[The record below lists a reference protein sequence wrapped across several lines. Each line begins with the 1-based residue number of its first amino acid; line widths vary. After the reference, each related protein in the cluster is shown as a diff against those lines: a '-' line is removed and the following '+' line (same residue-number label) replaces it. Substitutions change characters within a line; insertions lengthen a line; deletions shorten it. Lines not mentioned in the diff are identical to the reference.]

1 MKVLVIEDDVDMR
14 DALTSR
20 LPAHGFAVDGAADG
34 TSGIGL
40 ARLNAYDLILLDLN
54 LPDMP
59 GESIVKA
66 VHQSAETPPILMLSV
81 VADSRMKA
89 RLLNAGADDYLE
101 KPFSFDELVAR
112 MRALL
117 RRPHRVTP
125 AVLSVADL
133 EFDTGTQR
141 VVRANREVQLTRI
154 ELALLEYLLRE
165 AGTVVSK
172 ETLIEHVWNSATD
185 PFSNSLEAHLSNL
198 RKKLGEPPL
207 INTVHGRGYII
218 E

>member
-1 MKVLVIEDDVDMR
+1 MR
-14 DALTSR
+14 EMLEAR
-20 LPAHGFAVDGAADG
+20 IPRHGFVVDTAADGAA
-34 TSGIGL
+34 GIAQ
-40 ARLNAYDLILLDLN
+40 ARMNAYDLVLLDLN

-59 GESIVKA
+59 GEAVVKA
-66 VHQSAETPPILMLSV
+66 MRAGDRTAPILMLSV
-81 VADSRMKA
+81 VANADMKA

-125 AVLSVADL
+125 TTLTVGDL
-133 EFDTGTQR
+133 VFDTGTQA
-141 VVRANREVQLTRI
+141 VTRAGRSIQLTRI

-165 AGTVVSK
+165 AGSVVARD
-172 ETLIEHVWNSATD
+172 TLIEHVWNSSAD
-185 PFSNSLEAHLSNL
+185 PFSNSFDSHLYNL

-207 INTVHGRGYII
+207 INTVHGRGYQIG
-218 E
+218 